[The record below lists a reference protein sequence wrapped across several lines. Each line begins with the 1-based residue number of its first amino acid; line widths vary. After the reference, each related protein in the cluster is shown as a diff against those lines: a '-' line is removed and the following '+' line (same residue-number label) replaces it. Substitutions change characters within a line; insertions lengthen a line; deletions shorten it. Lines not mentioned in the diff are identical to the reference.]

1 MDIMGLDRARR
12 FHRGGDAYANV
23 IIWSKGGEQS
33 MKVRTLVLDRLYFGL
48 DAMRLRTATGRA
60 LARVVGLP
68 PDRARLSATHLRHD
82 FAVDTIRGTGLV
94 RELVDGGLLDPPDAN
109 QAGYRLTAEFYSLAA
124 ARVVEPLARS
134 RARLLLTEACALAE
148 RVNEDSV
155 HNPLEVAAFAVYG
168 DYMSRAHKLE
178 ELQLGVMVQLR
189 TPSRRTRFGRMQ
201 SKAEGAAAIRNAFRE
216 LSSFVRVRLVTD
228 LASLPRPFS
237 LVFQSTLPQQ
247 P

>member
-1 MDIMGLDRARR
+1 
-12 FHRGGDAYANV
+12 
-23 IIWSKGGEQS
+23 

-48 DAMRLRTATGRA
+48 DPMRLRAATGRA

-68 PDRARLSATHLRHD
+68 PARARLSATHLRHD
-82 FAVDTIRGTGLV
+82 FAVDTIRGKALV
-94 RELVDGGLLDPPDAN
+94 REMVDGGLLEPPEAD
-109 QAGYRLTAEFYSLAA
+109 QAGYRLTEEFYSLAA

-134 RARLLLTEACALAE
+134 RAKLLLTEACALSE
-148 RVNEDSV
+148 RINDEFV
-155 HNPLEVAAFAVYG
+155 HNPLEVTAFAVYG

-201 SKAEGAAAIRNAFRE
+201 SKAEGAEAIRAAFRE
-216 LSSFVRVRLVTD
+216 LSSFVRVRLVTE
-228 LASLPRPFS
+228 LSSLPRPFS
-237 LVFQSTLPQQ
+237 LVFQSASPDH